1 MLSDAVVKINN
12 LGKRGFMLA
21 YNCNSYKEGKNTNND
36 MMKRSKRNVAYWL
49 VPMAWSAGFLIQ
61 PWTTLPGVTLPA
73 VSWTL
78 PHQLLILKTP
88 RFLSTD
94 GVVLQ

>member
-1 MLSDAVVKINN
+1 MS
-12 LGKRGFMLA
+12 G
-21 YNCNSYKEGKNTNND
+21 YNCKSYKEGKNTNNEV
-36 MMKRSKRNVAYWL
+36 MKRSKSHVAYCL

-61 PWTTLPGVTLPA
+61 PWTTLPGVTLPT

-78 PHQLLILKTP
+78 PHQLLIKKIP

-94 GVVLQ
+94 GTVLQ